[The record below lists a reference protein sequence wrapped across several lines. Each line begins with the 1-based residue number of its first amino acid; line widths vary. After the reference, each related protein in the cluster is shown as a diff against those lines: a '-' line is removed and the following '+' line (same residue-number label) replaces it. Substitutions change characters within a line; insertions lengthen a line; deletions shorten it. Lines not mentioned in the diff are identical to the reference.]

1 MPQQDQDDDQGQ
13 GQGQGQGKG
22 QQYVVKANFTDD
34 KGKQWTVGSAFTG
47 DDAAV
52 RKALAAKQI
61 EQRPS
66 NRPA

>member
-1 MPQQDQDDDQGQ
+1 MAQGQQDQDDD
-13 GQGQGQGKG
+13 QGQGQGKG

-47 DDAAV
+47 DPEAV

-66 NRPA
+66 NKPA